1 MQTFGKRTGQK
12 VYREPFELLYSD
24 GDGETQAFRGQ
35 FAARSDGSSYA
46 AMFQMMG
53 RSDPAAFAATVTFLT
68 KQMDNRDGIVR
79 AGWSAQGSALP
90 VPDDLDD
97 DERDAWERSYRG
109 PDGQIYEFRD
119 QETLRKWDDTS
130 TWTTKRRWLALMSP
144 DNQED
149 SVDIEDLMG
158 MVEHVM
164 GLVSE
169 RPTQPR
175 G

>member
-12 VYREPFELLYSD
+12 VTREPFELLYSD
-24 GDGETQAFRGQ
+24 GDGETQTFRGQ
-35 FAARSDGSSYA
+35 FAARSDGSSFA

-53 RSDPAAFAATVTFLT
+53 RSDPAAFGATVTFLT
-68 KQMDNRDGIVR
+68 KQMDNRDGVVR
-79 AGWSAQGSALP
+79 AGWSAQKAALP
-90 VPDDLDD
+90 IPPDLDE
-97 DERDAWERSYRG
+97 DERAEWQHSYRG
-109 PDGQIYEFRD
+109 PDGAIYEFRD
-119 QETLRKWDDTS
+119 QDALAKWNDES
-130 TWTTKRRWLALMSP
+130 TWTTKRRWLALMNP
-144 DNQED
+144 ENQED
-149 SVDIEDLMG
+149 SVDIEDLMK